1 MRTASVASPAP
12 RTSVV
17 ANVALLVA
25 TIVITVAAL
34 EGMARLI
41 FPAPLPWKYPQLRY
55 RPDPTLVFAWEPN
68 QRGFS
73 ADKEIVINER
83 GLRGPVVPYERT
95 PGTKRILF
103 LGDSITFG
111 YGVRDEEVVSE
122 RVRAL
127 LGAAGVPTE
136 TINTA
141 IASYN
146 TEQEVAYYEHEG
158 HRYDPDV
165 VVVGVCWNDINDK
178 SNVRVDAHG
187 NLVDADAV
195 DKPTKRSDAAIVADT
210 EFRNTL
216 KRSRLL
222 YGTLERWRAYQASRA
237 PDDHAAFRNDVLSG
251 NATARVEVGWSRM
264 ENAFR
269 RLQAA
274 VASHGAR
281 LMIVAFPVPVMLEQ
295 SFPASSYPT
304 RLRDF
309 ATRENI
315 PYLDLTGAFQAAF
328 HGHESLFI
336 PFDGDHPNAEGH
348 DLAAHEIVRMMGA
361 WVG

>member
-1 MRTASVASPAP
+1 MRAASAASPAP
-12 RTSVV
+12 RTSFA
-17 ANVALLVA
+17 ANAALLAV
-25 TIVITVAAL
+25 TIVITIAAL
-34 EGMARLI
+34 EGIARLI

-55 RPDPTLVFAWEPN
+55 RPDPTLVFAWQPN

-111 YGVRDEEVVSE
+111 YGVRDEEVVTE

-127 LGAAGVPTE
+127 LGAAGVRAE

-158 HRYDPDV
+158 NRYDPDV

-187 NLVDADAV
+187 NLVDVDAV
-195 DKPTKRSDAAIVADT
+195 DRPTTKSDAALVTDS
-210 EFRNTL
+210 ELRNTL

-222 YGTLERWRAYQASRA
+222 YGTLERWRAYQASRT
-237 PDDHAAFRNDVLSG
+237 PDDHVTLRDDVLSG
-251 NATARVEVGWSRM
+251 HTTERVEAGWSRM
-264 ENAFR
+264 EDAFG
-269 RLQAA
+269 RLQTS
-274 VASHGAR
+274 VTSHGAR
-281 LMIVAFPVPVMLEQ
+281 LLIVAFPVPLMLEHA
-295 SFPASSYPT
+295 FPSSSYPA

-309 ATRENI
+309 TAREHI
-315 PYLDLTGAFQAAF
+315 PFLDLTGAFQAAF